1 MSFEDWQRSGWLVA
15 HHPDAG
21 EIADLIAV
29 VDRDLVDCRS
39 PGLSA
44 DWRFNIAYNA
54 ILQAATA
61 ALAAA
66 GYRAGRD
73 SHHYRVLQSLA
84 MTIGLEQPVLRQ
96 LDAFRKKR
104 NLTGYERIGAVSDKE
119 VNEVIETAIRIRQR
133 VLDWMRQT
141 HADLL

>member
-1 MSFEDWQRSGWLVA
+1 
-15 HHPDAG
+15 
-21 EIADLIAV
+21 
-29 VDRDLVDCRS
+29 
-39 PGLSA
+39 
-44 DWRFNIAYNA
+44 
-54 ILQAATA
+54 
-61 ALAAA
+61 
-66 GYRAGRD
+66 
-73 SHHYRVLQSLA
+73 

-96 LDAFRKKR
+96 LDAFHKKR